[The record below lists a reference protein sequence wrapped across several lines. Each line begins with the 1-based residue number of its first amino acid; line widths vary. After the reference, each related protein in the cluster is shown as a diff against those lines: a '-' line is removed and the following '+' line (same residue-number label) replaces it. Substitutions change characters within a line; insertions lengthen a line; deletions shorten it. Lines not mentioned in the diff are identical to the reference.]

1 MMHGVLL
8 AELHKLPLKSDHSD
22 VSLALAILD
31 ELSHK
36 TASCRRRA
44 PAAAVV
50 SDCRP
55 EGAAPVWSNFVSSP
69 PSVRDPDPV

>member
-1 MMHGVLL
+1 MHGVLL
-8 AELHKLPLKSDHSD
+8 AELHKLPLKTDHSD

-44 PAAAVV
+44 PAAAV

-55 EGAAPVWSNFVSSP
+55 AGAAPVLSNFVSSP